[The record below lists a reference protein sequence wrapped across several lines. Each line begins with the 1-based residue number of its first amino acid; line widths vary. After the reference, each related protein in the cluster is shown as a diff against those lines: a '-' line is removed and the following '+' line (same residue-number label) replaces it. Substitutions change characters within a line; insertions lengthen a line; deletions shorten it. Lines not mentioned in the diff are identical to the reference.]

1 MKENISDSLNSV
13 DEKIGTLS
21 NSMSKLVGA
30 EGFEGKAASSVKN
43 YTNTFHTKTIDKIEK
58 INERFRSDITKSI
71 EKFQSEVDNND
82 SAILVESKI
91 KEYKADIN
99 NALKSVYKSTNKARI
114 AISNVSDLTTAK
126 EIKTNNL
133 SNKMADFNKQINNTI
148 EKLTSFDSN
157 NSIDGDRTDNLIT
170 ELSGLASYVKGLP
183 TNRARISS
191 TSSKVENAITRHK
204 TSEELIRWQKYM
216 ETTSD
221 TIYKTPGLSKE
232 SYNAMKSA
240 GQEYF
245 ALKAIGDGSARKGF
259 EKYMKTK
266 DMDKLINNLD
276 KKTLSKMAMVLNTDR
291 GNIKIKKTFKSAGEF
306 VKDNPFQKGNLVNW
320 MTKVQEYDNKSSEL
334 LKQTLKDKNFK
345 YTFGDGKKFFD
356 ESEMKKAAKTE
367 FKNTFVSQSFREI
380 FFKKENV
387 QSKAAIL
394 KNIKKYWN
402 EDIKGGVKEFSK
414 DFKNK
419 NILGK
424 LGKLSKLGGKALK
437 PLAALSAITDNLNK
451 KSMQEQLIG
460 TGVDLAAIGGS
471 AAAGAAIGTAIPI
484 PVVGTIVGAGVGI
497 IAGIA
502 MDWKFID
509 NKSIKDLAKEGINK
523 GINKGK
529 KAIGNTWKSATQGFK
544 SVFN

>member
-1 MKENISDSLNSV
+1 
-13 DEKIGTLS
+13 
-21 NSMSKLVGA
+21 
-30 EGFEGKAASSVKN
+30 
-43 YTNTFHTKTIDKIEK
+43 
-58 INERFRSDITKSI
+58 
-71 EKFQSEVDNND
+71 
-82 SAILVESKI
+82 
-91 KEYKADIN
+91 KEYKTDIN

-148 EKLTSFDSN
+148 EKLTNFDSN

-221 TIYKTPGLSKE
+221 TIYKTPGLSRE
-232 SYNAMKSA
+232 AYEAMKSA
-240 GQEYF
+240 GQEYY
-245 ALKAIGDGSARKGF
+245 ALKAIGNGDIRKGF
-259 EKYMKTK
+259 NEYLNTK
-266 DMDKLINNLD
+266 DINKLINNLD
-276 KKTLSKMAMVLNTDR
+276 KKTLSKMATILNTDR
-291 GNIKIKKTFKSAGEF
+291 GNIKVKNAIKSAGEF
-306 VKDNPFQKGNLVNW
+306 VKNNPFQKGNLVNW
-320 MTKVQEYDNKSSEL
+320 MTKVQEYDNQSAEL

-367 FKNTFVSQSFREI
+367 FKNTFVSQSLRET
-380 FFKKENV
+380 FLKKENV

-424 LGKLSKLGGKALK
+424 LGKLSKIGGKALK
-437 PLAALSAITDNLNK
+437 PLAAIYAITDNLDK
-451 KSMQEQLIG
+451 KSAQEKFVG
-460 TGVDLAAIGGS
+460 MGVDLSILGGS

-484 PVVGTIVGAGVGI
+484 PVVGTVAGALAGIGVGI
-497 IAGIA
+497 AADYKIPGI
-502 MDWKFID
+502 
-509 NKSIKDLAKEGINK
+509 NKSPKKLAKEGINN
-523 GINKGK
+523 GINKSK
-529 KAIGNTWKSATQGFK
+529 EIFSNSWKSATTGFK
-544 SVFN
+544 SVFS